1 MAKHHW
7 NWTKKAVLA
16 SLMLGASVLVTSTG
30 VKAEETP
37 KSKYLTENFNKQ
49 AFDLTSEAI
58 KLKDNSID
66 DIISGIEKI
75 FRHLKT
81 EDLMKLFTQE
91 FLGGPNT
98 FSSKAIDKI
107 FDFYPQFQVESKEL
121 HDLIV
126 HGKVGQ
132 QKYNKFGLDQ
142 LGKDKI
148 PYQSE
153 HKLSDGELFTMVLSK
168 ELFRRSQNYESIVND
183 LKKNDETLANTSK
196 KLTSE
201 MEKSA
206 KLKKDL
212 TETKEDSQA
221 LKEKS
226 KELTSKL
233 DASEKNNN
241 DLQSKMKDLEEQS
254 KQTSEDLKA
263 SQEKVNALNK
273 QISDSTSQ
281 NQNLQA
287 SLEQEKK
294 NLNDLQQ
301 RFDAATKANTEDKAK
316 LQSDLD
322 AKQAE
327 VNSLQA
333 KINESQANL
342 DKLTAEKA
350 AAEAKVAELTTQK
363 ADIEAKL
370 NSQTELS
377 AEEKAKLEKQLADI
391 QSKIAE
397 KDASIKSLEGQ
408 LDTLKRQEHDTT
420 PSTPET
426 PQVPEVKPE
435 DKPAEP
441 QQPETKPQ
449 APQAPEADKKPS
461 TPKKPEIKPAPT
473 PAIPEVKPSTPH
485 TPEKPGKGKPAT
497 PKANHSKAHHA
508 ATPASPHMATQNTA
522 AHLPQTGETTVNPF
536 FSVAALSIIASA
548 GVLATKRK
556 ED

>member
-16 SLMLGASVLVTSTG
+16 SLMLGASVLVTSTSQAVEVPEDRFDKDAFNLIFLG
-30 VKAEETP
+30 K
-37 KSKYLTENFNKQ
+37 KSKNISLTEGEERDKISEEVENTLKHLETKDFLLLIKGMFYDGEEQDILKNPEERFLWKEVKDSGLYRMPVRQPNGSYNFDSKRFENLTFEELIRRAEKYQPTIENWRFSDTEAKQIQQNLAEQNKTYAEAMVTNHQELSKAKSEKDRLQKELSSAEKEGEKLQ
-49 AFDLTSEAI
+49 AKSDELTTQ
-58 KLKDNSID
+58 LKDSQQN
-66 DIISGIEKI
+66 
-75 FRHLKT
+75 
-81 EDLMKLFTQE
+81 
-91 FLGGPNT
+91 N
-98 FSSKAIDKI
+98 
-107 FDFYPQFQVESKEL
+107 KEL
-121 HDLIV
+121 
-126 HGKVGQ
+126 
-132 QKYNKFGLDQ
+132 
-142 LGKDKI
+142 
-148 PYQSE
+148 
-153 HKLSDGELFTMVLSK
+153 
-168 ELFRRSQNYESIVND
+168 
-183 LKKNDETLANTSK
+183 
-196 KLTSE
+196 
-201 MEKSA
+201 
-206 KLKKDL
+206 
-212 TETKEDSQA
+212 QA
-221 LKEKS
+221 
-226 KELTSKL
+226 
-233 DASEKNNN
+233 
-241 DLQSKMKDLEEQS
+241 QMKDLEAQS
-254 KQTSEDLKA
+254 QKTSADLKA

-327 VNSLQA
+327 VNQLQA
-333 KINESQANL
+333 KVDESKATL

-350 AAEAKVAELTTQK
+350 EADTKVAELTAQK
-363 ADIEAKL
+363 AEIEAKL

-420 PSTPET
+420 PSTPEA

-449 APQAPEADKKPS
+449 APQVPETDKSS
-461 TPKKPEIKPAPT
+461 TPKKPEIKPAP
-473 PAIPEVKPSTPH
+473 AVPEVNPSTPH
-485 TPEKPGKGKPAT
+485 TPEKPGKGKPAA

-508 ATPASPHMATQNTA
+508 TTPASPHMATQNTA